1 MIRYLHIGM
10 TSACNLNCKHCF
22 VKDKHIYTLNEDKV
36 LQLIGFLEKQGL
48 THIYYTY
55 GEPLIYKNIF
65 SLSTKVNM
73 FGIYQVLM
81 TNGTLISEDVA
92 DRLKFSGFNRI
103 MVSIDSAD
111 QKIHDENR
119 GQKGSFCLAIKSI
132 ERLKQRDINVGIAT
146 TVTEKNC
153 CQLAA
158 IEKIAQQHSISY
170 ISFLACRDRESIS
183 CPLNSAYIQ
192 FFKSCVVQNKHY
204 AFHDI
209 RLNEY
214 LNFWF
219 KTGEIS
225 EAQYNLYYNANL
237 CCKSS
242 TLTFSP
248 FGDIFTCDL
257 VDTSSLGNIDKI
269 NSYEAMSDIID
280 IVSSYKK
287 GCCSI

>member
-22 VKDKHIYTLNEDKV
+22 VKDKHIYILDENKV
-36 LQLIGFLEKQGL
+36 IQLIGFLERQGL

-65 SLSTKVNM
+65 SLSAAVNRL
-73 FGIYQVLM
+73 GIYQVLM

-92 DRLKFSGFNRI
+92 DRLKSSGFNRI

-111 QKIHDENR
+111 PQIHDENR
-119 GQKGSFCLAIKSI
+119 GQKGSFCLAVKAI
-132 ERLKQRDINVGIAT
+132 ELLKQRDINVGIAT

-153 CQLAA
+153 CQLAV
-158 IEKIAQQHSISY
+158 IEKLAQQHSISY
-170 ISFLACRDRESIS
+170 ISFLACRDHKLIS
-183 CPLNSAYIQ
+183 CPLDSSYIQ
-192 FFKSCVVQNKHY
+192 FFKSCVVQNKQY

-214 LNFWF
+214 LNLWV

-248 FGDIFTCDL
+248 SGDIFTCDL
-257 VDTSSLGNIDKI
+257 VDTFSLGNINEI
-269 NSYEAMSDIID
+269 NSYESMSDIID
-280 IVSSYKK
+280 LVALCKK